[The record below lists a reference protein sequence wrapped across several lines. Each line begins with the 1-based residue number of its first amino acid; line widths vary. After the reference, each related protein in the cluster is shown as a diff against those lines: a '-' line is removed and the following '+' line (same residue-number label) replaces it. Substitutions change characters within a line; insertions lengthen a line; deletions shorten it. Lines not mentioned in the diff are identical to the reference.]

1 MTLAIETRGLRKE
14 YRGRAVVESL
24 DLEVGRG
31 EVFGFLG
38 PNGAGKS
45 TTVKMLLGLVRPTS
59 GEARVLGG
67 SVNEERVRRKLGFLP
82 EQFRF
87 HTWMT
92 GEEFLTFHG
101 RLAGLSVRAL
111 RDRVPEAL
119 SLVGLTG
126 RGKDELRSYSKGMLQ
141 RVGLAQAIIH
151 TPDLVFLD
159 EPTSALDP
167 LGRVEVRNIIHSLKD
182 SGVTI
187 FLNSHLLTEVEQTC
201 DRVAF
206 VNGGR
211 VLKAGRI
218 NDLLG
223 PPRTLDLQVDAL
235 APDLLVKLRKLG
247 RVTARGEGRV
257 RMALTDGTDAARVA
271 EVVVSSGARLQELSP
286 HRPDLEDLFV
296 ELIEMGGDR

>member
-1 MTLAIETRGLRKE
+1 
-14 YRGRAVVESL
+14 
-24 DLEVGRG
+24 
-31 EVFGFLG
+31 
-38 PNGAGKS
+38 
-45 TTVKMLLGLVRPTS
+45 MLLGLVRPTS